1 MSVYDEDESR
11 MALRLYHAV
20 EENNMKTLRL
30 LLVKGAD
37 VHYKYFDDK
46 SLLHICCEKDR
57 LECAKLLMEF
67 GANVQASDEWNM
79 TPLMYCM
86 VRHFVDIA
94 KELLSRDSHAV
105 HSQDRFGK
113 SVIHCATESGS
124 VELLKLVL
132 SHGADV
138 NQTDWY
144 GITPLMTL
152 CAGAG
157 IRHSVE
163 LCHVLLDAGADV
175 EMKDVRSK
183 RTALQFAAV
192 QKNTELVQC
201 LVCAGADPN
210 TTDTTS
216 MTPLTNV
223 IFQFYRLKNAS
234 CDVCE
239 DLMAT
244 VVILT
249 QAGANLNLNTRENS
263 NPLYMAVNFKVEP
276 LLRFFLDCGAD
287 PNVVFPMGVTPLLS
301 AVKKKDS
308 ACVRALLQ
316 WRARPDIR
324 GRVFKTA
331 HVHDQYWVDAMELA
345 IDLGCWDIALL
356 LYSAGYNISR
366 LPYFR
371 EGILEPEI
379 PESLSRDKDMFT
391 YLEFLARNPRTLFH
405 TATLCMWDHL
415 KNDIG
420 LKERI
425 YQLPLPTRIKQL
437 TSPEFVL

>member
-1 MSVYDEDESR
+1 MSVYDEEESR

-37 VHYKYFDDK
+37 IHYKFFDDK

-67 GANVQASDEWNM
+67 GANIRSSDEWNM

-86 VRHFVDIA
+86 VRHFCDIA
-94 KELLSRDSHAV
+94 KELLSRDAHAV

-113 SVIHCATESGS
+113 SVIHCAVESGS
-124 VELLKLVL
+124 VELLNLVL

-152 CAGAG
+152 CAGTG
-157 IRHSVE
+157 IRHTTE
-163 LCHVLLDAGADV
+163 LCRVLLDAGADL
-175 EMKDVRSK
+175 ELKDVRSK

-192 QKNTELVQC
+192 QKNTDLVQC
-201 LVCAGADPN
+201 LVAAGADPN
-210 TTDTTS
+210 TTDNAS
-216 MTPLTNV
+216 LTPLTSV
-223 IFQFYRLKNAS
+223 IFQFYRLKNSS
-234 CDVCE
+234 CDVSD
-239 DLMAT
+239 DLMT
-244 VVILT
+244 IVIILT
-249 QAGANLNLNTRENS
+249 QAGANLNLNTRESS
-263 NPLYMAVNFKVEP
+263 NPLYMAVTFKVEP

-301 AVKKKDS
+301 AVKKKDA
-308 ACVRALLQ
+308 ACVRALLN
-316 WRARPDIR
+316 WRARSNIR

-331 HVHDQYWVDAMELA
+331 HVHDQYWVDAMGLA
-345 IDLGCWDIALL
+345 VDQGCWDIVLL

-366 LPYFR
+366 LQYLR
-371 EGILEPEI
+371 EGVPDSDI

-391 YLEFLARNPRTLFH
+391 YLQYLARNPRTLFH
-405 TATLCMWDHL
+405 STTLCMWDSL
-415 KNDIG
+415 KNNIQ
-420 LKERI
+420 ENI

-437 TSPEFVL
+437 TSPEFVLG